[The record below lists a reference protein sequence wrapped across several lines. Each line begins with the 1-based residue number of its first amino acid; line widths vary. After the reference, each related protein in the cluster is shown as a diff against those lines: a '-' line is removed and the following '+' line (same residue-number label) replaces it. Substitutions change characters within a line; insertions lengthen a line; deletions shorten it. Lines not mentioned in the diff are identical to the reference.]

1 MLSRSADSSLPTW
14 PEHALQD
21 FLMHT
26 EDKQFLRRETRLPAD
41 TYMADTT
48 PYAVDTVTVYVAFYE
63 AHKPY
68 C

>member
-1 MLSRSADSSLPTW
+1 
-14 PEHALQD
+14 
-21 FLMHT
+21 MHT

-48 PYAVDTVTVYVAFYE
+48 PYAVDTVTVYVTFYE

>member
-1 MLSRSADSSLPTW
+1 
-14 PEHALQD
+14 
-21 FLMHT
+21 MHT

-48 PYAVDTVTVYVAFYE
+48 PYAVDTVTVYVTVYVTFYE

>member
-1 MLSRSADSSLPTW
+1 
-14 PEHALQD
+14 
-21 FLMHT
+21 MHT

-48 PYAVDTVTVYVAFYE
+48 PYAVDTVTVYVTFYE

-68 C
+68 CQVWLRLLPQCTDEKTGPHV